1 MISPV
6 HFSLTEAR
14 DAIASGELDPVD
26 YVDALLAQIDAH
38 DPAIHAF
45 LRVDG
50 DKARSEAKARRSA
63 WWREGLPPLFGI
75 PFAVKDN
82 IDIEGLPV
90 TCHSRASDRV
100 PAARN
105 AVVVERL
112 VAAGAIPL
120 GKLSLHEY
128 GLGEPGEDDPW
139 PAARNPWDLAFTPGS
154 SSSGCGAALAAR
166 MVPLT
171 IGTDTGGSIRS
182 PAMMNGVVGLKP
194 SFGRLST
201 AGTFPL
207 APSMDTVGPMTR
219 TVGDAALAFE
229 CLAGTPSS
237 QPGRPPRIGLLDHLW
252 RSDQTPSP
260 DVGAVIDKAIADLT
274 EQGCAMVERQV
285 APLAKINTV
294 GWVTLHVEALA
305 IHRTRLMET
314 PGLYG
319 AALRSML
326 LTGAFL
332 DMDDYLS
339 AQKLRN
345 DFTALVDDALAGVD
359 CLMTAVSGLP
369 PCRMDDAQA
378 LDALSEAS
386 VRMLCNVTGHPALA
400 LPAGFSRDGLPIGIQ
415 LIGRRDAEPEL
426 LAIGQWIE
434 ARLNSWSN
442 AWLPPLLSQGR
453 RTDGAADL

>member
-1 MISPV
+1 MTSPALL
-6 HFSLTEAR
+6 SLTEAR
-14 DAIASGELDPVD
+14 DAIASGELDPLD
-26 YVDALLAQIDAH
+26 YVDALLAQIEAH

-45 LRVDG
+45 LQVDG
-50 DKARSEAKARRSA
+50 DKARSMAKACRSA
-63 WWREGLPPLFGI
+63 WRHEGLPPLFGI

-82 IDIEGLPV
+82 IDIEGLPT
-90 TCHSRASDRV
+90 TCHSRAGDRT
-100 PAARN
+100 AALRH
-105 AVVVERL
+105 AVVVDRL

-120 GKLSLHEY
+120 GKLALHEY

-139 PAARNPWDLAFTPGS
+139 PAARNPWNPAFTPGS

-166 MVPLT
+166 MVPLA

-194 SFGRLST
+194 GFGRLST

-219 TVGDAALAFE
+219 TVGDVALAFE
-229 CLAGTPSS
+229 CLSGASPSRL
-237 QPGRPPRIGLLDHLW
+237 GRPPRIGLLDHLW

-260 DVGAVIDKAIADLT
+260 DVVAVIDRAIAALT
-274 EQGCAMVERQV
+274 EQGCALVERQV
-285 APLAKINTV
+285 APLARINTV

-314 PGLYG
+314 PELYG

-326 LTGAFL
+326 LIGAFL
-332 DMDDYLS
+332 DMDDYLN

-345 DFTALVDDALAGVD
+345 DLTGLVDDALAGVD
-359 CLMTAVSGLP
+359 CLMTPVSGLP

-386 VRMLCNVTGHPALA
+386 VRIICNVTGHPALA
-400 LPAGFSRDGLPIGIQ
+400 PPAGFSRDGLPIGIQ
-415 LIGRRDAEPEL
+415 LIGRKDAEPEL

-434 ARLNSWSN
+434 ARLSSWSN
-442 AWLPPLLSQGR
+442 AWLPPLL
-453 RTDGAADL
+453 L